1 MSAKTTP
8 CGGESKGASTEKR
21 AALLPPP
28 SWAPAQLFQATRALP
43 SKALHGQQWDLDS
56 GQQRAYKWMQLD
68 YAVQLKIIRDAKA
81 ISDTNDYSIDLPKF
95 AEHIFNANSTDAKQS
110 CANLQAV
117 LFPTAVH
124 MYGGQSVPAYRL
136 AGVVPFAAYALLSH
150 QMQGIAQHVGTI
162 AQLVDPAGQAQNMAD
177 AAARIADFEKHLAPT
192 MNNSAARVAEV
203 EKQVASAAEITSAA
217 QPVLA
222 ALERMEASLAAQ
234 NTRLA
239 ALEARPQG
247 GGCCVIS

>member
-28 SWAPAQLFQATRALP
+28 SWAPAR
-43 SKALHGQQWDLDS
+43 HGLQKDLAS
-56 GQQRAYKWMQLD
+56 GQVRADKWMQLD

-81 ISDTNDYSIDLPKF
+81 ISDTNNSIDLPKF
-95 AEHIFNANSTDAKQS
+95 AEFIFDPNSTDAKQS

-117 LFPTAVH
+117 LRPTAVH
-124 MYGGQSVPAYRL
+124 MYGGINETTTARHYRL